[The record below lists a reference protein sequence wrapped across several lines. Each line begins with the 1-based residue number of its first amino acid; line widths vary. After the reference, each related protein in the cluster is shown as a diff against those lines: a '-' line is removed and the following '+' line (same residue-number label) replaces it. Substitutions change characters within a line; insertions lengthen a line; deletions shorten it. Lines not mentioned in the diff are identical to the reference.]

1 METKNLVVPG
11 DFLGTSEEFIVG
23 DGVYDERGKIYAAV
37 VGEVKIEDK
46 RISVVPRVGT
56 PPLPRAG
63 DIVIGR
69 VEDVKENVVVVSI
82 ACIQGCEN
90 RSVATSERGIIHIS
104 NIKNSYVTNLQQEFA
119 HEDIVRA
126 KVIDA
131 KALRLSTEQRNLG
144 VIKAICGRCKSSL
157 VRRGN
162 VLFCETCR
170 KVEMR
175 KIADDYGKVVI

>member
-1 METKNLVVPG
+1 MNEKIVVPG
-11 DFLGTSEEFIVG
+11 DFLGTSEEFIAG

-46 RISVVPRVGT
+46 RISVVPKVGT
-56 PPLPRAG
+56 PPLPKNG

-69 VEDVKENVVVVSI
+69 VEDIKESVVVVNI
-82 ACIQGCEN
+82 ACIQGRED
-90 RSVATSERGIIHIS
+90 RGVAISERGIIHIS
-104 NIKNSYVTNLQQEFA
+104 NIKNSYVTNLQHEFA

-131 KALRLSTEQRNLG
+131 KALRLSTEHRHLG
-144 VIKAICGRCKSSL
+144 VIKAICGRCKSGL

-162 VLFCETCR
+162 VLVCEKCKR
-170 KVEMR
+170 VEMR